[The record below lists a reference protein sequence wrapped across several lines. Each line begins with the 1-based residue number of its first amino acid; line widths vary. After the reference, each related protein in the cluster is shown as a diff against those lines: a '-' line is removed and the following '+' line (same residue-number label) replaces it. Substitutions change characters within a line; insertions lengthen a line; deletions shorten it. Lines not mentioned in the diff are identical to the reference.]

1 MTTPPRIVVG
11 VDGSPA
17 SVDALRWAAEQ
28 TELTGGTLEA
38 ITSWEYP
45 TQYGSQ
51 LMYAENVNWA
61 DLAQTTLATA
71 ITDAG
76 SSTLTSCTQTVTQ
89 GQPAHVLV
97 DASAGAEL
105 LVVGSRGHGGFAG
118 LLLGSVSEY
127 VIAHA
132 ACPVVV
138 IRHPDPTA
146 A

>member
-1 MTTPPRIVVG
+1 MTTHPRIVVG

-17 SVDALRWAAEQ
+17 SVDALRWAARQ
-28 TELTGGTLEA
+28 AELTGSALEA
-38 ITSWEYP
+38 ITTWEYP
-45 TQYGSQ
+45 AQYGSEV
-51 LMYAENVNWA
+51 LLYAQDVNWA

-71 ITDAG
+71 ITEAG
-76 SSTLTSCTQTVTQ
+76 SSALTSCIQTVTE

-97 DASAGAEL
+97 SASAEADL

-132 ACPVVV
+132 TCPVVV
-138 IRHPDPTA
+138 IRHRT
-146 A
+146 

>member
-138 IRHPDPTA
+138 IRHPDPTPA
-146 A
+146 